1 MMAKAGGKTFERE
14 LVSACNRWYIDE
26 GLAALAYRRWAPP
39 RTFQEFDVV
48 SDSEDMLLYFA
59 VECKSVLANQGET
72 LYWSQYFNTAGGVHQ
87 IDRETRWLALTG
99 RQGYLAV
106 ELRGGKGSKREAYMC
121 PWHEVKKWR
130 RMFAI
135 GVRFD
140 RIRECPQIRRVGTQ
154 YEMDSD
160 VLCLD

>member
-39 RTFQEFDVV
+39 RTFQEFDV
-48 SDSEDMLLYFA
+48 
-59 VECKSVLANQGET
+59 
-72 LYWSQYFNTAGGVHQ
+72 
-87 IDRETRWLALTG
+87 
-99 RQGYLAV
+99 
-106 ELRGGKGSKREAYMC
+106 GSKREAYMC